1 MALKILIATPAYGD
15 KVHTGYH
22 ESIAGLVTAF
32 ARAAPDIVFEQKVIN
47 VPVLATARN
56 ILASMVID
64 DPSFS
69 HLLFVDADMAFSPSL
84 IAKML
89 QSKRPFVASV
99 YPEKVTHWKELGE
112 ELAKDRMPTM
122 QARLVTS
129 SYVCGKELWEE
140 EVGSGKRVIRMVDGL
155 CRIGLAGTG
164 VMLIAREA
172 LLAIKDR
179 FPALWVEH
187 PAEEIRER
195 GLEEGGLMRCFDT
208 FVNEDGYLVGED
220 IAFCHRWR
228 QTGGDIWVVMDEA
241 IVHQGVARFM
251 GHALIALKSDPA
263 LSVRGVA
270 KRSRGRDDPWFRR
283 VLAKTGR

>member
-15 KVHTGYH
+15 MVYTGYH
-22 ESIAGLVTAF
+22 ESVSGLIGAF
-32 ARAAPDIVFEQKVIN
+32 ARVAPDIVFEQKVIN

-56 ILASMVID
+56 ILASLVID
-64 DPSFS
+64 DPSYS

-99 YPEKVTHWKELGE
+99 YPEKLTHWKELGE

-140 EVGSGKRVIRMVDGL
+140 ETTSGKRVIRMVDGL
-155 CRIGLAGTG
+155 CRIGLVGTG
-164 VMLIAREA
+164 VMLVAREA
-172 LLAIKDR
+172 LVAIKNR
-179 FPALWVEH
+179 FPELWVEH

-195 GLEEGGLMRCFDT
+195 GLDEGGLMRCFDT

-263 LSVRGVA
+263 FAIRGMA
-270 KRSRGRDDPWFRR
+270 KRSRGRDDPWFKR
-283 VLAKTGR
+283 VLAAGAR